1 MFKDLLHK
9 AKEAIKEIASDEVKF
24 NGYMDKIFEKVD
36 KDENG
41 FIEKEEIESLIR
53 NIALKLKKD
62 FEVPEDKII
71 SILETIDTDGD
82 GKISRDEF
90 RKTSRLKLLSLVNSD

>member
-9 AKEAIKEIASDEVKF
+9 AKDAIRDIASDEIKF
-24 NGYMDKIFEKVD
+24 NGYMDKLFDKVD

-41 FIEKEEIESLIR
+41 FIEKEELESLIR

-62 FEVPEDKII
+62 FEVPEEKII